1 LMRDLYVIGPVV
13 GKQLDYAYLEK
24 ARMIRRLH
32 EPGAA
37 PAQAAYRGVPG
48 SWSHKACQQ
57 FFGGDLPLKEC
68 SSFREVFDS
77 VDGGQAA
84 FGVLPLENSL
94 TGSFHENYDLL
105 LDYDLQIV
113 GEVTLR
119 IKHNLIGHPGA
130 ALEGIER
137 IYSHPQVFQQCKEFV
152 AGHPRWDH
160 IACQNTAACV
170 ARVKE
175 NKDPKEAAI
184 AGEEAAEL
192 HQLAVLKEGIEMN
205 PRNFTRFVVISK
217 SSALPGEKNKSS
229 LIFSVGDHPG
239 ALVAP
244 LQVFAANNINLVKLE
259 SRPRPDR
266 PWEYLFY
273 VDVELDMLAAENKGL
288 LDQLREK
295 TEFFK
300 SLGSYQ
306 KGGAAAAPASE
317 AVIGET
323 G

>member
-1 LMRDLYVIGPVV
+1 
-13 GKQLDYAYLEK
+13 
-24 ARMIRRLH
+24 
-32 EPGAA
+32 
-37 PAQAAYRGVPG
+37 
-48 SWSHKACQQ
+48 
-57 FFGGDLPLKEC
+57 
-68 SSFREVFDS
+68 
-77 VDGGQAA
+77 
-84 FGVLPLENSL
+84 
-94 TGSFHENYDLL
+94 
-105 LDYDLQIV
+105 
-113 GEVTLR
+113 
-119 IKHNLIGHPGA
+119 
-130 ALEGIER
+130 
-137 IYSHPQVFQQCKEFV
+137 
-152 AGHPRWDH
+152 
-160 IACQNTAACV
+160 
-170 ARVKE
+170 
-175 NKDPKEAAI
+175 
-184 AGEEAAEL
+184 
-192 HQLAVLKEGIEMN
+192 MN